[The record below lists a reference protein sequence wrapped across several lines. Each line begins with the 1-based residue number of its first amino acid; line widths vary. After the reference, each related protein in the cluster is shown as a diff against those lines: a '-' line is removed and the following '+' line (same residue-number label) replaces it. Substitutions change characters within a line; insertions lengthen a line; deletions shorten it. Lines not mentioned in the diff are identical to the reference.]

1 VSESTYDWANKAWS
15 VPVIPIVGQL
25 FKIGP
30 QILQLAVA
38 GKYWAESPDNG
49 PNGWGARVQLTFVFP
64 K

>member
-1 VSESTYDWANKAWS
+1 
-15 VPVIPIVGQL
+15 L

-38 GKYWAESPDNG
+38 GKYWAESADNG
-49 PNGWGARVQLTFVFP
+49 PEGWGIRLQLTFLFP